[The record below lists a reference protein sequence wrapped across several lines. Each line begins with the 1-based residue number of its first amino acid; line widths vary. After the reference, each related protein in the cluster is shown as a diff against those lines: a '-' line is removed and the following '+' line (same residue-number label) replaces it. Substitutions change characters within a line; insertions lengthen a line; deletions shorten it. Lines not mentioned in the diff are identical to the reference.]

1 MKFLPQVT
9 LVCIEGT
16 EKEDNII
23 NAINALRVSSYYINF
38 KEIILISPTVPVE
51 LPENIKHI
59 EINKITWTEY
69 NQFIISELYKYINTE
84 YCILIQTDGFILNYN
99 LWNDEFFKYDFIGH
113 AFDFIKCPWQ
123 VNGVDPKVVKQ
134 KGIAGLNRVGNGGC
148 SFRSKKL
155 LKATSE
161 IPHKCEKGEDAF
173 ICNDNYDFLV
183 EKGIIFAPVEIADI
197 FSKDYSEC
205 NNDTF
210 GFHGNKEIL
219 KNIYEN
225 I

>member
-69 NQFIISELYKYINTE
+69 NQFIISKLYKS
-84 YCILIQTDGFILNYN
+84 
-99 LWNDEFFKYDFIGH
+99 
-113 AFDFIKCPWQ
+113 
-123 VNGVDPKVVKQ
+123 
-134 KGIAGLNRVGNGGC
+134 R
-148 SFRSKKL
+148 
-155 LKATSE
+155 
-161 IPHKCEKGEDAF
+161 
-173 ICNDNYDFLV
+173 
-183 EKGIIFAPVEIADI
+183 
-197 FSKDYSEC
+197 
-205 NNDTF
+205 
-210 GFHGNKEIL
+210 
-219 KNIYEN
+219 
-225 I
+225 